1 MLKKI
6 TILFSLSLVFLLA
19 SGCIRVENVSTG
31 GGIYKSVDGGNNWQQ
46 KISLLSLPQEQK
58 YLDNIETNVFVFDP
72 QDFQTIYLGT
82 KKNGLFVSF
91 DGAESWQEVK
101 RLPKGKISSLAV
113 DPKAKHIVYAGI
125 ENRIFKTKDANRTW
139 ESVYL
144 DTFSDVEISALA
156 INHLFPNIVTAGF
169 SDGRL
174 IRSEDGGLSW
184 TPLNNFKKRIGQV
197 LINPYNPQIIYVTLL
212 NQEIFRSENHGI
224 DWKSL
229 KERYHSFSGAEK
241 IHQLV
246 FNPNFPDALIS
257 ISEAGLLHTED
268 GGQNWTE
275 YKLITSG
282 DKVEIYSFAVHP
294 QNTDIIYYATN
305 KTLYK
310 SIDNGENWI
319 TKPIPSKNFPNK
331 ILIDPVNP
339 DTLYLGMINLI
350 K

>member
-1 MLKKI
+1 MLKKT
-6 TILFSLSLVFLLA
+6 TILSSLLLVFLLT
-19 SGCIRVENVSTG
+19 SGCIRVENTPTG
-31 GGIYKSVDGGNNWQQ
+31 GGIYKSMDGGNNWQQ

-72 QDFQTIYLGT
+72 QDSQTIYLGT
-82 KKNGLFVSF
+82 KKNGLFVSL
-91 DGAESWQEVK
+91 DGAELWQEIK

-113 DPKAKHIVYAGI
+113 DPKAKHIVYVGI

-156 INHLFPNIVTAGF
+156 INHLFSNIVTAGL

-184 TPLNNFKKRIGQV
+184 TPLRNFEKRIGQV

-212 NQEIFRSENHGI
+212 NQEVFRSENHGI

-229 KERYHSFSGAEK
+229 EEGYHSFSGAEK
-241 IHQLV
+241 IFQLI

-257 ISEAGLLHTED
+257 ISGAGLLHTED

-275 YKLITSG
+275 YKLVTSG
-282 DKVEIYSFAVHP
+282 DKVEIYSLAVDP
-294 QNTDIIYYATN
+294 QNADIIYYATN

-319 TKPIPSKNFPNK
+319 TKSIPSKKVPSK
-331 ILIDPVNP
+331 ILVNPVNS
-339 DTLYLGMINLI
+339 DILYLGMINS

>member
-1 MLKKI
+1 MLKKK
-6 TILFSLSLVFLLA
+6 TILLSLSLVFLLA
-19 SGCIRVENVSTG
+19 SGCIRVENIPTG

-46 KISLLSLPQEQK
+46 KISLLSLSQEQK

-72 QDFQTIYLGT
+72 QDSQTIYLGT

-91 DGAESWQEVK
+91 DGAESWQVVK

-113 DPKAKHIVYAGI
+113 DPKSKHIVYVGI

-139 ESVYL
+139 KSVYL
-144 DTFSDVEISALA
+144 DTFSDVEINALA
-156 INHLFPNIVTAGF
+156 VNHLFPNIVTAGL

-184 TPLNNFKKRIGQV
+184 ASLRNFEKRIGQI

-229 KERYHSFSGAEK
+229 KESYNSFSGAEK
-241 IHQLV
+241 IYQLI

-257 ISEAGLLHTED
+257 ISGAGLLHTED

-275 YKLITSG
+275 YKLVTSG
-282 DKVEIYSFAVHP
+282 DKVKIYSLAIDP
-294 QNTDIIYYATN
+294 QNADIIYYATN

-319 TKPIPSKNFPNK
+319 TGPIPGKKVPGK
-331 ILIDPVNP
+331 ILVNPVNSNI
-339 DTLYLGMINLI
+339 LYLGMINS